1 MHKGRTLL
9 FRTGPS
15 PVAAAAGPGSPQAA
29 APTPGGERGKRKRR
43 GAARGRRSG
52 AGGMAARAGPA
63 RRRGRP
69 GPSPARRR
77 LKPLRTVVA
86 WRGRAEWD
94 QVMVG
99 LYCGDSRL
107 QQDALDRVSAWKSRY
122 GPKMPLAVD
131 CTAELIRCK
140 VLDSSGRLK
149 SHELILSYG
158 LALVRFVNLITERKQ
173 KMVSIPLRQLAREVD
188 IPVWVVDLRH
198 ELTHGKLPR
207 LALCRKGCDVV
218 LDWLRKMYWSRQL
231 GNNLCEEDEDE
242 DEEEEQEEIE
252 ANADLDG
259 DAWEIQTPQ
268 HDACQKHKEFHEK
281 VRDVLISYKN
291 EQLRVMQTVPSV
303 SKSRELWSDSSS
315 ELDWILAQIKD
326 LMQENRA
333 TVAEALLSDGFL
345 IPKMDCLKMLN
356 IKYEANKEVWQFKI
370 PPAFYCFWQPL
381 LSGLLSRS
389 FTQILMEKMFIELK
403 ECSDSSELRPQFLIS
418 WISELLT
425 GIAKVNAGKKKQQCN
440 KQASVKELFLHKVP
454 LQWIRLTDSCLQAPC
469 WATPHLLQ
477 LILTIMR
484 PRLPRSSRKNLLY
497 LASIY
502 TEGGAPLSSPGLSS
516 DSSEQP
522 IYTIESLQW
531 RARQENQVKNQGQT
545 VETQED
551 VPERDNGVE
560 EVEEEEEEMVTE
572 ANALEGLA
580 HSGTMVAIAEK
591 RAALQGS
598 AWQITADE
606 VRWKDFPLGK
616 LPGQTD
622 DPDGLML
629 DNYSMMSLLDQPVRD
644 EWKPHNTNSA
654 ELNIPMTGGLLW
666 TQNDFHKI
674 KSGLQ
679 LF

>member
-1 MHKGRTLL
+1 MSGR
-9 FRTGPS
+9 S
-15 PVAAAAGPGSPQAA
+15 GPGW
-29 APTPGGERGKRKRR
+29 
-43 GAARGRRSG
+43 
-52 AGGMAARAGPA
+52 
-63 RRRGRP
+63 RRGRLGSAPAP
-69 GPSPARRR
+69 GRRR

-99 LYCGDSRL
+99 LYCGDCRL

-122 GPKMPLAVD
+122 GQKMPLAVD

-173 KMVSIPLRQLAREVD
+173 KMASIPLRQLAREVD
-188 IPVWVVDLRH
+188 IPIWVVDLRH

-218 LDWLRKMYWSRQL
+218 LDWLRKTYWSRQL
-231 GNNLCEEDEDE
+231 GNNLCEGSEDEV
-242 DEEEEQEEIE
+242 EEEEE
-252 ANADLDG
+252 ANTELG
-259 DAWEIQTPQ
+259 SEAWEIETPQ
-268 HDACQKHKEFHEK
+268 HEACQKHKEFHEK

-291 EQLRVMQTVPSV
+291 EQFRVMQTMQSA

-315 ELDWILAQIKD
+315 EMDWILAQIKD
-326 LMQENRA
+326 LMQENRES
-333 TVAEALLSDGFL
+333 VAEALLSDGFL
-345 IPKMDCLKMLN
+345 IPKMDCLKVLN

-370 PPAFYCFWQPL
+370 PQTFYCFWQPL
-381 LSGLLSRS
+381 LTGLLSRS
-389 FTQILMEKMFIELK
+389 FTQILIEKMFMELK
-403 ECSDSSELRPQFLIS
+403 ECSDSSELRHQFLIS

-425 GIAKVNAGKKKQQCN
+425 GIAKVNAGKKRQHCN
-440 KQASVKELFLHKVP
+440 KQVSVKELFLHKVP
-454 LQWIRLTDSCLQAPC
+454 LQWIRLTDSCLEAPC

-477 LILTIMR
+477 LILTVMR
-484 PRLPRSSRKNLLY
+484 PRLSRTSRKNLLY

-516 DSSEQP
+516 DSSEHP

-531 RARQENQVKNQGQT
+531 RVRQENQVKNQGQT
-545 VETQED
+545 VEKED
-551 VPERDNGVE
+551 GVLERDDDVE

-572 ANALEGLA
+572 TNPFEGLA
-580 HSGTMVAIAEK
+580 HPGSMAAVAER

-606 VRWKDFPLGK
+606 VQWKDFPLGK

-644 EWKPHNTNSA
+644 EWKSLHTKVPLLYHQIFPKMSMLLPKQNSSNLREA
-654 ELNIPMTGGLLW
+654 KQFKKSRIQPKLYLTVFADRYVIGKNRPKLNPGFELCRIENPWDRRIVMDPE
-666 TQNDFHKI
+666 
-674 KSGLQ
+674 
-679 LF
+679 

>member
-1 MHKGRTLL
+1 M
-9 FRTGPS
+9 
-15 PVAAAAGPGSPQAA
+15 AGS
-29 APTPGGERGKRKRR
+29 
-43 GAARGRRSG
+43 
-52 AGGMAARAGPA
+52 AGLAW
-63 RRRGRP
+63 RRGRQSF
-69 GPSPARRR
+69 SPTRKR

-107 QQDALDRVSAWKSRY
+107 QQEALDRVSAWKSRY

-140 VLDSSGRLK
+140 VLDSSGRLR

-173 KMVSIPLRQLAREVD
+173 KMVSIPLRKLAIEVD
-188 IPVWVVDLRH
+188 IPIWVVDLRH

-218 LDWLRKMYWSRQL
+218 LDWLRKTYWSRQL
-231 GNNLCEEDEDE
+231 GNNLCEESEEE
-242 DEEEEQEEIE
+242 DEEEEQEEME
-252 ANADLDG
+252 ANTELDS
-259 DAWEIQTPQ
+259 DAWEVQTPQ
-268 HDACQKHKEFHEK
+268 HEVCQKHEEFHEK

-291 EQLRVMQTVPSV
+291 EQFQVMQTVQSV
-303 SKSRELWSDSSS
+303 SKSRELWSKSSS
-315 ELDWILAQIKD
+315 EVDWILAQIKD
-326 LMQENRA
+326 LMQENRE
-333 TVAEALLSDGFL
+333 TVAEVLLSDGFL
-345 IPKMDCLKMLN
+345 IPTMDCLKMLN

-370 PPAFYCFWQPL
+370 PQTFYCFWQPL
-381 LSGLLSRS
+381 LTSILSRS
-389 FTQILMEKMFIELK
+389 FTQTLIDKMFMKLK
-403 ECSDSSELRPQFLIS
+403 ECSDSSDLQSQFLIN

-425 GIAKVNAGKKKQQCN
+425 SIARVNSGKKRRRCN
-440 KQASVKELFLHKVP
+440 KRAYMKELFLQKVP
-454 LQWIRLTDSCLQAPC
+454 LQWVRLTDNCLEAPC

-477 LILTIMR
+477 LILTSRR

-497 LASIY
+497 LTSIY
-502 TEGGAPLSSPGLSS
+502 TEEGGPLSTPGLSS
-516 DSSEQP
+516 DCSKQP
-522 IYTIESLQW
+522 VYTIESLQW
-531 RARQENQVKNQGQT
+531 RSRLENQVKNEGQT
-545 VETQED
+545 IEKQEH
-551 VPERDNGVE
+551 VQERDDIVE
-560 EVEEEEEEMVTE
+560 EVEEEEEEEITE
-572 ANALEGLA
+572 TNPLEGLA
-580 HSGTMVAIAEK
+580 HSNIMVAIAEK
-591 RAALQGS
+591 KAELQGS
-598 AWQITADE
+598 AWQIVADE
-606 VRWKDFPLGK
+606 VPWKDFPLGK

-644 EWKPHNTNSA
+644 EWKSSTTNSV
-654 ELNIPMTGGLLW
+654 ELNVPVTGGLLW

>member
-1 MHKGRTLL
+1 M
-9 FRTGPS
+9 
-15 PVAAAAGPGSPQAA
+15 
-29 APTPGGERGKRKRR
+29 
-43 GAARGRRSG
+43 
-52 AGGMAARAGPA
+52 AGGAEPRWPRA
-63 RRRGRP
+63 RRCS
-69 GPSPARRR
+69 SPARKR

-107 QQDALDRVSAWKSRY
+107 QQEALDRVSAWKSRY

-207 LALCRKGCDVV
+207 LALCRRGCDVV
-218 LDWLRKMYWSRQL
+218 LEWLRKTYWSRQL
-231 GNNLCEEDEDE
+231 GNNLCEESED
-242 DEEEEQEEIE
+242 EEQEEVE
-252 ANADLDG
+252 ANAELDS
-259 DAWEIQTPQ
+259 DAWEIRTSQ
-268 HDACQKHKEFHEK
+268 HEACEKHKEFHEK

-291 EQLRVMQTVPSV
+291 EQFRVMQTVQSV

-315 ELDWILAQIKD
+315 EVEWILAQIKD
-326 LMQENRA
+326 LMQENREA
-333 TVAEALLSDGFL
+333 VAEALLSDGFL
-345 IPKMDCLKMLN
+345 IPKMECLKMLN

-370 PPAFYCFWQPL
+370 PQTFYCFWQPL
-381 LSGLLSRS
+381 LTGLLSRS
-389 FTQILMEKMFIELK
+389 FTQTLIEKMFMELK
-403 ECSDSSELRPQFLIS
+403 ECSDSSELRPQFLIN

-425 GIAKVNAGKKKQQCN
+425 GIAKVNAGKKKQHSN
-440 KQASVKELFLHKVP
+440 KQVSGKELFLHKVP
-454 LQWIRLTDSCLQAPC
+454 LQWIRLTDNCLEAPC

-477 LILTIMR
+477 LILTVMR
-484 PRLPRSSRKNLLY
+484 PRLSRSSRKNLLY
-497 LASIY
+497 LTSVY
-502 TEGGAPLSSPGLSS
+502 TEGGGPLSCPGLSS
-516 DSSEQP
+516 DCGEQP

-531 RARQENQVKNQGQT
+531 RAKQENQVKNQGQT
-545 VETQED
+545 VDKQQD
-551 VPERDNGVE
+551 VLERNDDVE

-572 ANALEGLA
+572 TNPLEGLA
-580 HSGTMVAIAEK
+580 HPGNVVALAEK

-598 AWQITADE
+598 AWQVTADE

-644 EWKPHNTNSA
+644 EWKTPSTSSA
-654 ELNIPMTGGLLW
+654 ELNIPGTGGLLW

>member
-1 MHKGRTLL
+1 M
-9 FRTGPS
+9 
-15 PVAAAAGPGSPQAA
+15 AGCAQPAW
-29 APTPGGERGKRKRR
+29 R
-43 GAARGRRSG
+43 RGRRCL
-52 AGGMAARAGPA
+52 
-63 RRRGRP
+63 
-69 GPSPARRR
+69 SPARKR

-107 QQDALDRVSAWKSRY
+107 QQEALDRVSAWKSRY

-188 IPVWVVDLRH
+188 IPIWVVDLRH

-218 LDWLRKMYWSRQL
+218 LDWLRKTYWSRQL
-231 GNNLCEEDEDE
+231 GNNLCEESE
-242 DEEEEQEEIE
+242 DEEEEQEEVE
-252 ANADLDG
+252 ANAELDN
-259 DAWEIQTPQ
+259 DAWEIRTPQ
-268 HDACQKHKEFHEK
+268 HEACQKHKEFHEK

-291 EQLRVMQTVPSV
+291 EQFRVMQTVQSV

-315 ELDWILAQIKD
+315 EVDWILAQIKD
-326 LMQENRA
+326 LMQENRE

-370 PPAFYCFWQPL
+370 PQTFYCFWQPL
-381 LSGLLSRS
+381 LTGLLSRS
-389 FTQILMEKMFIELK
+389 FTQILIEKMFMELK
-403 ECSDSSELRPQFLIS
+403 ECSDSSELRPQFLIN
-418 WISELLT
+418 WISEMLT
-425 GIAKVNAGKKKQQCN
+425 GIAKVNTGKKRQHCN
-440 KQASVKELFLHKVP
+440 KQVSVKELFLHKVP
-454 LQWIRLTDSCLQAPC
+454 LQWIRLTDNCLEAPC

-497 LASIY
+497 LASVY
-502 TEGGAPLSSPGLSS
+502 TEGGGPLSSPALSS
-516 DSSEQP
+516 DCSEQP

-545 VETQED
+545 VEKQED
-551 VPERDNGVE
+551 VLERDDGVE
-560 EVEEEEEEMVTE
+560 EVEEEEEEMITE
-572 ANALEGLA
+572 TNPLEGLA
-580 HSGTMVAIAEK
+580 HSGNMVAIAEK

-644 EWKPHNTNSA
+644 EWKSPNTNSA
-654 ELNIPMTGGLLW
+654 ELNIPVTGGLLW

>member
-1 MHKGRTLL
+1 
-9 FRTGPS
+9 
-15 PVAAAAGPGSPQAA
+15 
-29 APTPGGERGKRKRR
+29 
-43 GAARGRRSG
+43 
-52 AGGMAARAGPA
+52 MAARAGPA
-63 RRRGRP
+63 WSRERP
-69 GPSPARRR
+69 NSSPAGRR

-173 KMVSIPLRQLAREVD
+173 KMVSIPLRQLAREVN

-218 LDWLRKMYWSRQL
+218 LDWLRKMYWNRQL

-242 DEEEEQEEIE
+242 EEEQEEVE
-252 ANADLDG
+252 ANAELDS
-259 DAWEIQTPQ
+259 DAWEMQTPQ
-268 HDACQKHKEFHEK
+268 HEACQKHKEFHEK
-281 VRDVLISYKN
+281 VRDVLMSYKN
-291 EQLRVMQTVPSV
+291 EQFRVMQTMPSL

-315 ELDWILAQIKD
+315 EVDWILAQIKD
-326 LMQENRA
+326 LMQENRE

-345 IPKMDCLKMLN
+345 IPKVDCLKMLN

-370 PPAFYCFWQPL
+370 PPTFYCFWQPL
-381 LSGLLSRS
+381 LSSLLSRS
-389 FTQILMEKMFIELK
+389 FTQILIEKMFIELK
-403 ECSDSSELRPQFLIS
+403 GCSDSSELRPQFLIN
-418 WISELLT
+418 WISELLN

-440 KQASVKELFLHKVP
+440 KQVSVKELFLHKVP

-484 PRLPRSSRKNLLY
+484 PHLPRSSRKNLLY

-516 DSSEQP
+516 DGSEQP
-522 IYTIESLQW
+522 IYTLESLQW

-545 VETQED
+545 VEKQDD
-551 VPERDNGVE
+551 VLEGDNGVE

-572 ANALEGLA
+572 TNPLEGLA

-644 EWKPHNTNSA
+644 DWKSLNTNSA

>member
-1 MHKGRTLL
+1 MAGGVR
-9 FRTGPS
+9 RGWRR
-15 PVAAAAGPGSPQAA
+15 AAGPG
-29 APTPGGERGKRKRR
+29 
-43 GAARGRRSG
+43 RGRL
-52 AGGMAARAGPA
+52 RA
-63 RRRGRP
+63 
-69 GPSPARRR
+69 
-77 LKPLRTVVA
+77 LRTVVA

-99 LYCGDSRL
+99 LYCGEARL
-107 QQDALDRVSAWKSRY
+107 QQEALDRVSAWKSRY

-188 IPVWVVDLRH
+188 IPTWVVDLRH

-218 LDWLRKMYWSRQL
+218 LDWLRKTYWSRQL
-231 GNNLCEEDEDE
+231 GNNLCEENEDE
-242 DEEEEQEEIE
+242 DEEQEEVEGNAELDSDTWE
-252 ANADLDG
+252 A
-259 DAWEIQTPQ
+259 QTPQ
-268 HDACQKHKEFHEK
+268 HEACQKHKEFHEK
-281 VRDVLISYKN
+281 VRDMLISYKN
-291 EQLRVMQTVPSV
+291 EQFRVMQTVQSV
-303 SKSRELWSDSSS
+303 SKSQELWFDSSS
-315 ELDWILAQIKD
+315 EVDWILAQIKD
-326 LMQENRA
+326 LMQENREA
-333 TVAEALLSDGFL
+333 VAEALLSDGFL
-345 IPKMDCLKMLN
+345 IPKTDCLKMLN
-356 IKYEANKEVWQFKI
+356 IKYEASKEVWQFRI
-370 PPAFYCFWQPL
+370 PQTFYCFWQPL
-381 LSGLLSRS
+381 LTSLLSRS
-389 FTQILMEKMFIELK
+389 FTQILIEKMFMELK
-403 ECSDSSELRPQFLIS
+403 ECSDSSELRPQFLIN
-418 WISELLT
+418 WISEMLT
-425 GIAKVNAGKKKQQCN
+425 GIAKVNVGKKKQHCS
-440 KQASVKELFLHKVP
+440 KQVSVKGLFLHKVP
-454 LQWIRLTDSCLQAPC
+454 LQWIRLTDNCLEAPC

-497 LASIY
+497 LASVY
-502 TEGGAPLSSPGLSS
+502 TEGSGPLSSPGLSS
-516 DSSEQP
+516 DCSGQP

-531 RARQENQVKNQGQT
+531 RARQENQVKNQGQI
-545 VETQED
+545 VEKQDD
-551 VPERDNGVE
+551 VLERDDGVE
-560 EVEEEEEEMVTE
+560 EVEEEEEEMVME
-572 ANALEGLA
+572 ASALEGLA
-580 HSGTMVAIAEK
+580 HSGSTVAIAEK

-644 EWKPHNTNSA
+644 EWKSPNTTSA
-654 ELNIPMTGGLLW
+654 ELSIPATGGLLW
-666 TQNDFHKI
+666 TQNEFHKI

>member
-1 MHKGRTLL
+1 
-9 FRTGPS
+9 
-15 PVAAAAGPGSPQAA
+15 
-29 APTPGGERGKRKRR
+29 
-43 GAARGRRSG
+43 
-52 AGGMAARAGPA
+52 
-63 RRRGRP
+63 
-69 GPSPARRR
+69 
-77 LKPLRTVVA
+77 
-86 WRGRAEWD
+86 
-94 QVMVG
+94 
-99 LYCGDSRL
+99 
-107 QQDALDRVSAWKSRY
+107 
-122 GPKMPLAVD
+122 MPLAVD

-188 IPVWVVDLRH
+188 IPIWVVDLRH

-218 LDWLRKMYWSRQL
+218 LDWLRKTYWSRQL
-231 GNNLCEEDEDE
+231 GNTLCEESEDE
-242 DEEEEQEEIE
+242 DEEEEQEEVE
-252 ANADLDG
+252 VNAELDN
-259 DAWEIQTPQ
+259 DAWEIPTPQ
-268 HDACQKHKEFHEK
+268 HEACQKHKEFHEK
-281 VRDVLISYKN
+281 VRDVLMSYKN
-291 EQLRVMQTVPSV
+291 ERFRAMQAVQSV

-315 ELDWILAQIKD
+315 EVDWILAQIKD
-326 LMQENRA
+326 LMQENRE
-333 TVAEALLSDGFL
+333 TVAQALLSDGFL

-356 IKYEANKEVWQFKI
+356 IKYEASKEVCQFRI
-370 PPAFYCFWQPL
+370 PQTFYCFWQPL
-381 LSGLLSRS
+381 LTGLLSRS
-389 FTQILMEKMFIELK
+389 FTQILIEKMFMELK
-403 ECSDSSELRPQFLIS
+403 ECSDSSELRPQFLIN

-425 GIAKVNAGKKKQQCN
+425 GIAKANAGKKRQTCN
-440 KQASVKELFLHKVP
+440 KPVSVKELFLHKVP
-454 LQWIRLTDSCLQAPC
+454 LQWIRLTDNCLEAPC

-477 LILTIMR
+477 LILSIMR

-497 LASIY
+497 LASVY
-502 TEGGAPLSSPGLSS
+502 TEGSGPLSSAGLSS
-516 DSSEQP
+516 DCSEQP

-531 RARQENQVKNQGQT
+531 RARQENQVKSQGQT
-545 VETQED
+545 VEKQED
-551 VPERDNGVE
+551 VLERHDGME

-572 ANALEGLA
+572 TSPSEGLT
-580 HSGTMVAIAEK
+580 HSRNMVAIAEK

-598 AWQITADE
+598 PWQITADE

-644 EWKPHNTNSA
+644 EWKSPNMNSA
-654 ELNIPMTGGLLW
+654 ELNMPVTGGLLW

>member
-1 MHKGRTLL
+1 
-9 FRTGPS
+9 
-15 PVAAAAGPGSPQAA
+15 
-29 APTPGGERGKRKRR
+29 
-43 GAARGRRSG
+43 
-52 AGGMAARAGPA
+52 MAARAGPA
-63 RRRGRP
+63 WSRGRP
-69 GPSPARRR
+69 SSSPVRRR

-140 VLDSSGRLK
+140 VLDSSGRVK

-173 KMVSIPLRQLAREVD
+173 KMVSIPLRQLAREVN

-218 LDWLRKMYWSRQL
+218 LDWLRKMYWNRQL

-242 DEEEEQEEIE
+242 EEEQEEVE
-252 ANADLDG
+252 ANAELD
-259 DAWEIQTPQ
+259 
-268 HDACQKHKEFHEK
+268 KK
-281 VRDVLISYKN
+281 VRDVLMSYKN
-291 EQLRVMQTVPSV
+291 EQFRVMQTMPSL

-315 ELDWILAQIKD
+315 EVDWILAQIKD
-326 LMQENRA
+326 LMQENRE

-345 IPKMDCLKMLN
+345 IPKVDCLKMLN

-370 PPAFYCFWQPL
+370 PPTFYCFWQPL

-389 FTQILMEKMFIELK
+389 FTQILIEKMFIELK
-403 ECSDSSELRPQFLIS
+403 GCSDSSELRPQFLIN
-418 WISELLT
+418 WISELLN

-440 KQASVKELFLHKVP
+440 KQVSVKELFLHKVP
-454 LQWIRLTDSCLQAPC
+454 LQ
-469 WATPHLLQ
+469 
-477 LILTIMR
+477 ILTIMR

-516 DSSEQP
+516 DGSEQP
-522 IYTIESLQW
+522 IYTLESLQW
-531 RARQENQVKNQGQT
+531 KARQENQVKNQGQT
-545 VETQED
+545 VEKQED

-572 ANALEGLA
+572 TNPLEGLA

-644 EWKPHNTNSA
+644 EWKSLNTNSA

-674 KSGLQ
+674 KSQ
-679 LF
+679 